1 MSACKEL
8 HSVSHTEN
16 ISLSYDPFIETKH
29 CLKMHV
35 VPGNFIVASHES
47 CHRPSSS
54 KRIEIEILF
63 QNCRRI
69 STPSRTEVAKLK
81 LSARR

>member
-47 CHRPSSS
+47 CHRSSSS

-63 QNCRRI
+63 QNCRRV

>member
-16 ISLSYDPFIETKH
+16 ISLSYDPFIETKN

-35 VPGNFIVASHES
+35 VPGNFIVASIRTNRAIDHQVLRES
-47 CHRPSSS
+47 RLRSFSITVEEYRHQVEQ
-54 KRIEIEILF
+54 KL
-63 QNCRRI
+63 QN
-69 STPSRTEVAKLK
+69 
-81 LSARR
+81 

>member
-8 HSVSHTEN
+8 HSVRHTEN
-16 ISLSYDPFIETKH
+16 MSLSYDPFIETKH

-47 CHRPSSS
+47 SHHSS
-54 KRIEIEILF
+54 KF
-63 QNCRRI
+63 
-69 STPSRTEVAKLK
+69 
-81 LSARR
+81 

>member
-8 HSVSHTEN
+8 HLVSHTEN

-35 VPGNFIVASHES
+35 SDTGKYGENDNFATIANQAW
-47 CHRPSSS
+47 
-54 KRIEIEILF
+54 KFTNGLIY
-63 QNCRRI
+63 NGY
-69 STPSRTEVAKLK
+69 
-81 LSARR
+81 

>member
-16 ISLSYDPFIETKH
+16 ISLSNDPFIETKH

-35 VPGNFIVASHES
+35 VQGNFIVASHES
-47 CHRPSSS
+47 CH
-54 KRIEIEILF
+54 
-63 QNCRRI
+63 
-69 STPSRTEVAKLK
+69 
-81 LSARR
+81 

>member
-47 CHRPSSS
+47 CHRSSSS
-54 KRIEIEILF
+54 KRVEIETFSITVEEYRHQVEQKL
-63 QNCRRI
+63 QN
-69 STPSRTEVAKLK
+69 
-81 LSARR
+81 

>member
-16 ISLSYDPFIETKH
+16 ISMSYDPFIETKH
-29 CLKMHV
+29 RLKMHV
-35 VPGNFIVASHES
+35 VPGNFVVASHELCYRS
-47 CHRPSSS
+47 SSS
-54 KRIEIEILF
+54 KRVEIEILF
-63 QNCRRI
+63 HNCRRI

>member
-1 MSACKEL
+1 MGTKRFKAIMWSLPMSACKEL

-47 CHRPSSS
+47 CHR
-54 KRIEIEILF
+54 
-63 QNCRRI
+63 
-69 STPSRTEVAKLK
+69 STKF
-81 LSARR
+81 

>member
-1 MSACKEL
+1 MLSLPMSACKEL

-47 CHRPSSS
+47 CHV
-54 KRIEIEILF
+54 
-63 QNCRRI
+63 
-69 STPSRTEVAKLK
+69 SRD
-81 LSARR
+81 

>member
-16 ISLSYDPFIETKH
+16 IFLSYDPFIETKH

-47 CHRPSSS
+47 CHRSSSS
-54 KRIEIEILF
+54 KRVEIEILF
-63 QNCRRI
+63 HNCRRI
-69 STPSRTEVAKLK
+69 STPNRTEVAKLK

>member
-8 HSVSHTEN
+8 KSVSHTEN

-47 CHRPSSS
+47 CHRSSSS
-54 KRIEIEILF
+54 K
-63 QNCRRI
+63 
-69 STPSRTEVAKLK
+69 
-81 LSARR
+81 

>member
-1 MSACKEL
+1 MEIHKRVNLQRVLRDSKNYVEL
-8 HSVSHTEN
+8 TNVSLQGIKFSKPHRN

-47 CHRPSSS
+47 CHRSSSS
-54 KRIEIEILF
+54 K
-63 QNCRRI
+63 
-69 STPSRTEVAKLK
+69 
-81 LSARR
+81 

>member
-8 HSVSHTEN
+8 DSVSHTEN
-16 ISLSYDPFIETKH
+16 ISLSYDLFIESEH

-47 CHRPSSS
+47 CHRS
-54 KRIEIEILF
+54 
-63 QNCRRI
+63 
-69 STPSRTEVAKLK
+69 LK
-81 LSARR
+81 F

>member
-8 HSVSHTEN
+8 NSVSHIEN

-47 CHRPSSS
+47 CHRCQVLS
-54 KRIEIEILF
+54 E
-63 QNCRRI
+63 
-69 STPSRTEVAKLK
+69 SRLRSFSITVE
-81 LSARR
+81 

>member
-16 ISLSYDPFIETKH
+16 ISLSYDTFIETKH

-35 VPGNFIVASHES
+35 VPWNFIVASHES
-47 CHRPSSS
+47 CIDRQVLSESRLRSFFITVEEYRHQVEQ
-54 KRIEIEILF
+54 KL
-63 QNCRRI
+63 QN
-69 STPSRTEVAKLK
+69 
-81 LSARR
+81 